1 MATQAAEQMER
12 TAGQELAVELGN
24 QVAGARKVVKQ
35 AAHAAARAQV
45 SRVREATKTTKSG
58 RTREKILRAASD
70 LIVERGST
78 DFQMSE
84 VAARCNMSKGA
95 LYYYFPDREAMV
107 EEIFTRVVDDFAAL
121 QESVAAN
128 ARSAEEAIK
137 GLIGVFCETMQDGG
151 LFVTAIASEML
162 RGGMAVTPEIYSRF
176 DRIAKIVTVQIE
188 RAQTEGIVR
197 ADVDPDISAVTL
209 CGGIL
214 SGAARQIYRDPDG
227 IDADAM
233 ADALYE
239 IIIDGI
245 GTEAS
250 RGRVA

>member
-1 MATQAAEQMER
+1 M
-12 TAGQELAVELGN
+12 
-24 QVAGARKVVKQ
+24 
-35 AAHAAARAQV
+35 
-45 SRVREATKTTKSG
+45 
-58 RTREKILRAASD
+58 
-70 LIVERGST
+70 
-78 DFQMSE
+78 
-84 VAARCNMSKGA
+84 
-95 LYYYFPDREAMV
+95 
-107 EEIFTRVVDDFAAL
+107 
-121 QESVAAN
+121 
-128 ARSAEEAIK
+128 
-137 GLIGVFCETMQDGG
+137 
-151 LFVTAIASEML
+151 
-162 RGGMAVTPEIYSRF
+162 TPEIYSRF